1 MGGGSKR
8 VREGSSPS
16 DSGPRTR
23 GCPHTQGFALLR
35 QMTQQQR
42 SPMMGFPGMQ
52 QPTMPQARP
61 VYAPGYGL
69 IPPSQVRAGMGA
81 RV

>member
-1 MGGGSKR
+1 
-8 VREGSSPS
+8 
-16 DSGPRTR
+16 
-23 GCPHTQGFALLR
+23 
-35 QMTQQQR
+35 MTQQQR